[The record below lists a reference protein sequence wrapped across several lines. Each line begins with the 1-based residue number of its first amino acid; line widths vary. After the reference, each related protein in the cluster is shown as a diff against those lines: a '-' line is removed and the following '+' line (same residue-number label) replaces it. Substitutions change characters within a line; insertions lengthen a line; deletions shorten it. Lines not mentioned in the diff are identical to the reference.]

1 MSTVTRGSVVV
12 DTMTSPGYAKR
23 VACTSMWQSLVH
35 EMDAGVV
42 ELELGVRVCTIVVGT
57 SSVVVKKAEE
67 VIVDT
72 IVEPGSVLVMT

>member
-12 DTMTSPGYAKR
+12 DTITSPGYAKR

-35 EMDAGVV
+35 EMDAGIT
-42 ELELGVRVCTIVVGT
+42 ELELGVKVCTIVVGT

-67 VIVDT
+67 VTVDT